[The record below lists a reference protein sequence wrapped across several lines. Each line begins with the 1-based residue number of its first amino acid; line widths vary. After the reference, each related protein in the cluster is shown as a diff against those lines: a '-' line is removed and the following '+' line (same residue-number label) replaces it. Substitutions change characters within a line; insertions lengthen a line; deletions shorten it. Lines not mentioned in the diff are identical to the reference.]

1 MPTNYFKHLWNTSI
15 NLHRIHQCD
24 DLNFYYR
31 KFLDKLSEQYLKLLL
46 PLLFLVYLCPLFLCR
61 VIFFKSVVD
70 LRTSLLFCLTCVG
83 LILCL
88 LTRLRI
94 KWRRAWISIRF
105 LLILLLISP
114 VGLTSHTEQS
124 HLLLPAISIL
134 LTYSLLTFTLI
145 QSFLISLTISLLH
158 LVLLIFQRPT
168 IGWTYR
174 ELSSTISY
182 HLIIQIFGLY
192 FYVTIIEQIRQHFY
206 AYKTTL
212 HEKNKANVD
221 CKKLR
226 TIMGYCRRS
235 NNLAQ
240 PLLNIR

>member
-15 NLHRIHQCD
+15 NLHRIHQCE

-31 KFLDKLSEQYLKLLL
+31 KFLDKLSEQYFKILL
-46 PLLFLVYLCPLFLCR
+46 PILFLVYLCPLFLCR
-61 VIFFKSVVD
+61 VLFFKSVVD
-70 LRTSLLFCLTCVG
+70 IRTSLLFLLTCLS

-94 KWRRAWISIRF
+94 KSERAWVSIRF
-105 LLILLLISP
+105 LLILLLVSP
-114 VGLTSHTEQS
+114 LCLTSHTEQY
-124 HLLLPAISIL
+124 HLLLSAISIL

-145 QSFLISLTISLLH
+145 QSCLISLSISLLH
-158 LVLLIFQRPT
+158 LALLIFQRET
-168 IGWTYR
+168 IEWNST
-174 ELSSTISY
+174 EICATISY

-192 FYVTIIEQIRQHFY
+192 FYVTIVEHIRQHFH

-212 HEKNKANVD
+212 FEKNKANVD

-226 TIMGYCRRS
+226 TIVGYCRRS
-235 NNLAQ
+235 T
-240 PLLNIR
+240 LNSR